1 MARRRFHGPTVAM
14 ADTAPTFEELR
25 AKYSSPGVKEQLA
38 VGQGSAQPRNKSA
51 AAEDKLS
58 SIR

>member
-1 MARRRFHGPTVAM
+1 M